1 MPRGYETPE
10 YQTFKRNIARLTEAA
25 MDALPELAD
34 QLHKQDLLSED
45 NLEAATNVHNMK
57 RVRASNLMCILLE
70 RICLDTEVF
79 EQVGGIVMTIPALEA
94 VQGVFKLEQRE
105 GERGDRDCAPDSK

>member
-1 MPRGYETPE
+1 MSRGYETPE

-34 QLHKQDLLSED
+34 QLHKQDLISED

-57 RVRASNLMCILLE
+57 RVRASNLMCILLA
-70 RICLDTEVF
+70 RIGMDTEVF
-79 EQVGGIVMTIPALEA
+79 EQVGDRVGAIPALEA
-94 VQGVFKLEQRE
+94 VQGVFTLEQTE
-105 GERGDRDCAPDSK
+105 GERGDKDCASDSK